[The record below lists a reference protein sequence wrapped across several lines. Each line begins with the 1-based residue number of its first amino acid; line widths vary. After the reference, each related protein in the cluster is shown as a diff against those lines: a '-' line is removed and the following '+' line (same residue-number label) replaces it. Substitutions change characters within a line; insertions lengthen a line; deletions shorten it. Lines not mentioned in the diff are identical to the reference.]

1 MCGGAGNG
9 ADMSVWGQGGWWDG
23 GAVWGGG
30 GGFKQILGTGPT
42 RDPQTPKPE

>member
-30 GGFKQILGTGPT
+30 GVHSDMRERAYLGATNPT
-42 RDPQTPKPE
+42 A